1 MKQTLPNPSGD
12 SLDYYGYQVAIDGG
26 TLAVS
31 APMGFQGGTLYIY
44 QLKNDVWTLENSF
57 QAEDSNSYDQLGI
70 SLDLQGDILVA
81 GAPGDNEKG
90 PNMGSAYIFRNGAT
104 GWSTEAK
111 VFNQSLS
118 STDKFGLSVALDN
131 GVLAVGAPME
141 YYNGAGAAVLFFNED
156 AGTWTFDSK
165 IQQANSAG
173 GNLFGF
179 GMDLDGDTFVA
190 GTPYKTGWF
199 GGSGNAVVF
208 RKVNGIWTESE
219 TLPGLPNDANN
230 TDDFGSIVRVNNGRI
245 IVGAPQYDETVSG
258 YGGAGAVVVYD
269 EVNGVYTQ
277 TKC

>member
-1 MKQTLPNPSGD
+1 
-12 SLDYYGYQVAIDGG
+12 
-26 TLAVS
+26 
-31 APMGFQGGTLYIY
+31 MGFQGGTLYIY

-141 YYNGAGAAVLFFNED
+141 YYNGAGLLSCSSTKMRAHGHLIRRFSRPIPRVVICL
-156 AGTWTFDSK
+156 
-165 IQQANSAG
+165 
-173 GNLFGF
+173 
-179 GMDLDGDTFVA
+179 
-190 GTPYKTGWF
+190 
-199 GGSGNAVVF
+199 GSG
-208 RKVNGIWTESE
+208 WTWME
-219 TLPGLPNDANN
+219 THSLPVHPIRRAGLADRAM
-230 TDDFGSIVRVNNGRI
+230 
-245 IVGAPQYDETVSG
+245 Q
-258 YGGAGAVVVYD
+258 
-269 EVNGVYTQ
+269 
-277 TKC
+277 